1 VDPGTLNAART
12 AFSTTL
18 PNAMRQGATGVT
30 TQAQAMNR
38 GAVNALSNL
47 PNKFRSIGE
56 NAGNAL
62 AEGIESAIPAAT
74 AAADELVA
82 QAERAANARA
92 KIESPS
98 KVWIGIGKYLGA
110 GLVIGMEKSTTSVIG
125 ASSDL
130 MGSAIDAVST
140 AKFFDTG
147 QGAITSLVD
156 GMESKYTSVTKSLD
170 GLSSSM
176 GSVDLSADVQKRVYT
191 ANANDLAATS
201 TDGAGAGRTLIYNA
215 APTSDQLSDEEA
227 LFEAG
232 NRARMLL

>member
-1 VDPGTLNAART
+1 
-12 AFSTTL
+12 
-18 PNAMRQGATGVT
+18 
-30 TQAQAMNR
+30 
-38 GAVNALSNL
+38 
-47 PNKFRSIGE
+47 
-56 NAGNAL
+56 
-62 AEGIESAIPAAT
+62 
-74 AAADELVA
+74 
-82 QAERAANARA
+82 
-92 KIESPS
+92 
-98 KVWIGIGKYLGA
+98 
-110 GLVIGMEKSTTSVIG
+110 VIG

-147 QGAITSLVD
+147 QGAITSLVAA
-156 GMESKYTSVTKSLD
+156 MESKYTSVTQSLD